1 MKPSIGI
8 TLGDPAGIGS
18 EVLLKSLFF
27 LRSLPFPFFVYGS
40 RNVIEFYSELLNLPS
55 NLPVVDGAKEGAP
68 PGIYLVNVR
77 DNVIFEPGKVGK
89 DSGKAQVLYIEKA
102 IEDAKEGKIKAIVTL
117 PINKESAKLG
127 GFPFPGHTE
136 FLAHSFGV
144 KEYAMMLANEKLKVV
159 LQTTHVALK
168 DVPNLITEG
177 KILSKLRLIDKS
189 LRNPRI
195 AVAGLN
201 PHAGEN
207 GLFGD
212 EELKIIKPAVEKAR
226 KEGINVTGP
235 LPADTV
241 FVRALKG
248 EFDVVLCMY
257 HDQGLIPIK
266 LLGFGNSVN
275 VTLGLPIIRTSVD
288 HGTAYDIAGKGIAN
302 PESFKTAVKVAVE
315 LTTR

>member
-1 MKPSIGI
+1 
-8 TLGDPAGIGS
+8 
-18 EVLLKSLFF
+18 
-27 LRSLPFPFFVYGS
+27 
-40 RNVIEFYSELLNLPS
+40 
-55 NLPVVDGAKEGAP
+55 
-68 PGIYLVNVR
+68 
-77 DNVIFEPGKVGK
+77 
-89 DSGKAQVLYIEKA
+89 
-102 IEDAKEGKIKAIVTL
+102 
-117 PINKESAKLG
+117 
-127 GFPFPGHTE
+127 
-136 FLAHSFGV
+136 
-144 KEYAMMLANEKLKVV
+144 MMLANEKLKVV

-168 DVPNLITEG
+168 EVPSLITEE

-189 LRNPRI
+189 LKKPRI

-212 EELKIIKPAVEKAR
+212 EELKIIRPAVEKAKR
-226 KEGINVTGP
+226 EGINVTGP

-275 VTLGLPIIRTSVD
+275 VTLGLPVVRTSVD
-288 HGTAYDIAGKGIAN
+288 HGTAYDIAGKGVAS
-302 PESFKTAVKVAVE
+302 PESFKTAVKVAIE
-315 LTTR
+315 LLTC

>member
-1 MKPSIGI
+1 
-8 TLGDPAGIGS
+8 
-18 EVLLKSLFF
+18 
-27 LRSLPFPFFVYGS
+27 
-40 RNVIEFYSELLNLPS
+40 
-55 NLPVVDGAKEGAP
+55 
-68 PGIYLVNVR
+68 
-77 DNVIFEPGKVGK
+77 VGK

-127 GFPFPGHTE
+127 GFTFPGHTE

>member
-1 MKPSIGI
+1 
-8 TLGDPAGIGS
+8 
-18 EVLLKSLFF
+18 
-27 LRSLPFPFFVYGS
+27 
-40 RNVIEFYSELLNLPS
+40 
-55 NLPVVDGAKEGAP
+55 
-68 PGIYLVNVR
+68 
-77 DNVIFEPGKVGK
+77 VGK

>member
-1 MKPSIGI
+1 M
-8 TLGDPAGIGS
+8 
-18 EVLLKSLFF
+18 LLKSLYF
-27 LRSLPFPFFVYGS
+27 LRSLSLPIFVYGS
-40 RNVIEFYSELLNLPS
+40 RNVIEFYSELLNLPCD
-55 NLPVVDGAKEGAP
+55 LPIVKGARRGAP
-68 PGIYLVNVR
+68 PGIYLINVT
-77 DNVIFEPGKVGK
+77 DNVPFKPGEVGK
-89 DSGKAQVLYIEKA
+89 DSGKAQILYIEKA
-102 IEDAKEGKIKAIVTL
+102 IEDAKRGEIKAIVTL

-136 FLAHSFGV
+136 FLAHAFGV

-168 DVPNLITEG
+168 EVPSLITEE

-189 LRNPRI
+189 LKKPRI

-212 EELKIIKPAVEKAR
+212 EELKIIRPAIEKAK
-226 KEGINVTGP
+226 KEGINVAGP

-248 EFDVVLCMY
+248 EFEVVLCMY

-275 VTLGLPIIRTSVD
+275 VTLGLPVVRTSVD
-288 HGTAYDIAGKGIAN
+288 HGTAYDIAGKGIAS
-302 PESFKTAVKVAVE
+302 PESFKTAVKMAIE
-315 LTTR
+315 LLTR